1 MTTTVGV
8 VGGGGASFTGLNSYG
23 TYFSF
28 QRVASTM
35 KLYSNWLITPH
46 V

>member
-1 MTTTVGV
+1 MTTTVGA
-8 VGGGGASFTGLNSYG
+8 VGGGTSFTGLNSYG

-28 QRVASTM
+28 QRVASNM